1 VGSQRGDFVVS
12 LNLFPTDD
20 GGRHGPTPAGHFNC
34 LMTID
39 EQNFDVRLHLES
51 VGSISPGQQAR
62 VPISFLNLKLARK
75 HCSVGQRFSLRESKV
90 IGDGVIEEILFPNE
104 SVMHQG

>member
-1 VGSQRGDFVVS
+1 VGNQRGDVVVS
-12 LNLFPTDD
+12 LNMLPTDS
-20 GGRHGPTPAGHFNC
+20 GGRRGPTPAGHFNC

-51 VGSISPGQQAR
+51 VGGISPGQKTR

-75 HCSVGQRFSLRESKV
+75 HCSVGKRFSLRETKV
-90 IGDGVIEEILFPNE
+90 IGDGVIEEILFSDE
-104 SVMHQG
+104 SAMHQG